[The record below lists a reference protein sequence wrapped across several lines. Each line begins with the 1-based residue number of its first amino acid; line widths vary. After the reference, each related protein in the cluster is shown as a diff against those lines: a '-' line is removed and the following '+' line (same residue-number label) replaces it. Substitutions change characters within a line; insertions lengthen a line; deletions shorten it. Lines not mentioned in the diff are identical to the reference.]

1 MMPALIKGDS
11 PKVAS
16 EKAFQLLEKLDIAPR
31 AQHKPNALSGGEQQ
45 RAAVARALINQPA
58 VILADEPSG
67 NLDSAHAA
75 ELHQLFFTL
84 RDSFE
89 QTFIIVTHNQELA
102 KMADRRL
109 KMSDGLIA

>member
-1 MMPALIKGDS
+1 
-11 PKVAS
+11 
-16 EKAFQLLEKLDIAPR
+16 
-31 AQHKPNALSGGEQQ
+31 
-45 RAAVARALINQPA
+45 LINQPA